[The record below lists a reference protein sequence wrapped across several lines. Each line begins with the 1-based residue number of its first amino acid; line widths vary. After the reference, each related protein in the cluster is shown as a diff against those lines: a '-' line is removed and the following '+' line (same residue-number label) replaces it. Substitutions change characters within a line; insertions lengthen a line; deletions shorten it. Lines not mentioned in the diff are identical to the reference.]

1 MIKEIRETQPFI
13 HFGFNR
19 QEINVYPNEVITI
32 FQDNIYN
39 ENFYTAPVLVGDAF
53 TQVEKGNFNFTSIKY
68 TTEGTKKIKF
78 TFEDNNNFSF
88 ESNEL
93 TINVIGITYGSTTI
107 FWGNETITF
116 ND

>member
-1 MIKEIRETQPFI
+1 MVNEKANYSDLREWLSE
-13 HFGFNR
+13 
-19 QEINVYPNEVITI
+19 QEHDQWMYWSK
-32 FQDNIYN
+32 
-39 ENFYTAPVLVGDAF
+39 ALAHRM
-53 TQVEKGNFNFTSIKY
+53 KSWSKL
-68 TTEGTKKIKF
+68 